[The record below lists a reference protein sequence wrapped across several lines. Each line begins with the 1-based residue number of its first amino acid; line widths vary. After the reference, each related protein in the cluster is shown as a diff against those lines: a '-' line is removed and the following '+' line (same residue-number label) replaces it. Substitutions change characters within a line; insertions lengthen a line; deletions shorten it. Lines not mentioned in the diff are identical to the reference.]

1 MREGREIKRGKER
14 VTEIER
20 SERNKRVKDRE
31 IEKESKREK
40 E

>member
-1 MREGREIKRGKER
+1 VREGREIKRGKER

>member
-1 MREGREIKRGKER
+1 VREGREIKRGKER

-31 IEKESKREK
+31 IEKESKKEK

>member
-31 IEKESKREK
+31 IEKESKKEK